1 MRFGKAKK
9 ALHAGNIAG
18 ALALA
23 TQAVEI
29 TVTGGTVTAITVAL
43 SGLEL
48 WPSTDKAAQQ
58 LAEELATRMKARIEA
73 ETTNADRRRIVAQ
86 LLTRFPASEDDIATG
101 HRDPATIAARLRK
114 LALETTA
121 DPEQRDPD
129 ALDLFETATRAAID
143 HALAQLRSQN
153 PQGEA
158 DTKHTHDQLAIL
170 VEQARS
176 TGKVDKLREEG
187 ITEKAII
194 RLAQRI
200 ASETEDL
207 GQAWLELQNAMD
219 IAVDVQRRGNAPS
232 NHGDFVDEVLR
243 RAAALSA
250 QGEHAE
256 AGDEIA
262 AALDEAEA
270 EHRAR
275 MGRLIETGVEVALL
289 EGNEEKAAALLI
301 RQADLDAGGR
311 ADVAALRALIVQH
324 YEEGRDKGLAQP
336 LELAIAL
343 SRTALPRCTSAD
355 ERGNVRNDLGVA
367 LHTLGQRESGTD
379 RLEQSVAAYRAALE
393 EWIRDRVPLDW
404 AGAQM
409 NLGNTLLALGQRESG
424 TERLEQAVA
433 AYRAALE
440 ECTRDRA
447 PLYWAKAQM
456 NLGNALRVLGERES
470 GTARLEQAVAAFRAA
485 LEEYPRDRVP
495 LDWATAQMNLGNAL
509 ATLGQRESGT
519 ARLEQAVAS
528 YRAALEERTRNR
540 VPLAWAMTQMNLGNA
555 LQTLGQRESDTD
567 RLEQAVAAYRAALE
581 EWTLDRVPLD
591 WAAVQMNLGRAL
603 QTLGQRETGTERLEQ
618 ATAAYRAALEEW
630 TRDRVPLDWAMVQG
644 NLANCEMAFFEKTG
658 DPTHLATARGHVES
672 ALEVF
677 SAAGASQYVWMS
689 ERQLEQIAALEAG

>member
-409 NLGNTLLALGQRESG
+409 NLGN
-424 TERLEQAVA
+424 
-433 AYRAALE
+433 
-440 ECTRDRA
+440 
-447 PLYWAKAQM
+447 
-456 NLGNALRVLGERES
+456 ALRVLGERES

-567 RLEQAVAAYRAALE
+567 RLEQADAAYRAALE